1 MALGALCSSFPPI
14 ISPPGLLAT
23 ARQLDRE
30 NKDEHILEVSDAAEP
45 IHHIRK
51 PPAGGQAGTKPGHG
65 ATCTSP
71 GSS

>member
-1 MALGALCSSFPPI
+1 MALGAICSSLPPT

-45 IHHIRK
+45 LHYI
-51 PPAGGQAGTKPGHG
+51 
-65 ATCTSP
+65 
-71 GSS
+71 